1 MKLQRGPALMML
13 AALAFTVMVSLV
25 KIARQELDVFDVI
38 LFRGLVAV
46 PVALVLARGKL
57 RIERKGVMLLRSAT
71 GFGAMLCFFGAAK
84 GLAIADLQI
93 ISRLQPLA
101 VGFLAPLVLGA
112 TEKPK
117 RGIWVVLILGL
128 LGCGIIIGPELA
140 VGSWWGGLAL
150 GAVLFSAVSHTS
162 VRALKGG
169 TQRQRG
175 LLVPALRD
183 RDLWGHLAAHREQ
196 LAARALDLD
205 PGRRGRPGQSGPV
218 ADDPG
223 LCGRP
228 GRQRRRG
235 LLRQSP
241 LRGCDGLD
249 RLLGAAHLAGT
260 GRRLSGHR
268 RWTLAGLPQGL
279 RATAQRP
286 TTRPR
291 TLGL

>member
-46 PVALVLARGKL
+46 PVALVLARGRL
-57 RIERKGVMLLRSAT
+57 HIARKGVMLLRSAT

-101 VGFLAPLVLGA
+101 VGFLAPMVLGA
-112 TEKPK
+112 AEKPK

-140 VGSWWGGLAL
+140 VGSWWGALAL

-162 VRALKGG
+162 VRALKSEHSASVVFWFQLFVTVVCGVIWLATDSSLPPAHLLWVLVG
-169 TQRQRG
+169 VGALASLGQWLMTQ
-175 LLVPALRD
+175 AYAAD
-183 RDLWGHLAAHREQ
+183 RAANV
-196 LAARALDLD
+196 AAA
-205 PGRRGRPGQSGPV
+205 SYV
-218 ADDPG
+218 
-223 LCGRP
+223 
-228 GRQRRRG
+228 
-235 LLRQSP
+235 SP
-241 LRGCDGLD
+241 LF
-249 RLLGAAHLAGT
+249 GAAMDWIAFSELPTWQALVG
-260 GRRLSGHR
+260 GALVIG
-268 RWTLAGLPQGL
+268 AGLWLVFRKGDPTEDPQG
-279 RATAQRP
+279 ATP
-286 TTRPR
+286 ETP
-291 TLGL
+291 GP